1 MLSPVSKIGLAVEC
15 RFVCNVRNLS
25 SGGGHIMATV
35 SCAVDSTLIV
45 TSSVCLGSLHTSLIN
60 LGRIVYW
67 SFGLGMKP
75 EPLHWL
81 EDQRVSISLS
91 VKWFSFVELT
101 ASVPLRS

>member
-15 RFVCNVRNLS
+15 RFVCNVRSLS
-25 SGGGHIMATV
+25 SGGVHFMAIV

-45 TSSVCLGSLHTSLIN
+45 TSSVCLGSLHISLIN
-60 LGRIVYW
+60 FGRVVHW

-75 EPLHWL
+75 EPHHWV

-101 ASVPLRS
+101 AFVPLRS